1 MSLSLLDD
9 TWRRGHWTLLSAGGG
24 ALGAGA
30 GCTIVSLVESAAQ
43 VWLSGVSD
51 RNISVAR
58 RWGAPCWAGGT
69 VTSGKTEVNRSNS
82 SDRLAT
88 LALSVSLWAFLAAF
102 LSRLFLKDRDWS
114 LYTDLHVIAPAI
126 MIRITT
132 IVLPMAAPRS
142 SAEVILSGAGEGAW

>member
-1 MSLSLLDD
+1 M
-9 TWRRGHWTLLSAGGG
+9 
-24 ALGAGA
+24 
-30 GCTIVSLVESAAQ
+30 
-43 VWLSGVSD
+43 
-51 RNISVAR
+51 
-58 RWGAPCWAGGT
+58 
-69 VTSGKTEVNRSNS
+69 
-82 SDRLAT
+82 T